1 MVNKNYCI
9 IIILKAVKY
18 MKLRDGIM
26 LVGAGALGTIM
37 YEQIKQGKFKKM
49 MSKVTKTKKKMMN
62 DLEEMM

>member
-1 MVNKNYCI
+1 
-9 IIILKAVKY
+9 

>member
-1 MVNKNYCI
+1 
-9 IIILKAVKY
+9 

-49 MSKVTKTKKKMMN
+49 MSNVTKTKKKMMN